1 VKFDKMKYLPLGYNT
16 KDLEK
21 HVKNKWRWEWLNE
34 VEADGGKWGQ
44 WLKKPE
50 ISGVGFCEACGR
62 TINYQSSGKKA
73 LRIHADD
80 ANHKKKVRTIKTNQV
95 FIKTEK
101 AKRISKLVKLKNRL
115 MAKSNKPL
123 KRRAEDSLTSQRKKQ
138 WKRIKVVI

>member
-1 VKFDKMKYLPLGYNT
+1 MKYLPVGYNT

-44 WLKKPE
+44 WLKRPE

-73 LRIHADD
+73 FRIHEDD

-95 FIKTEK
+95 FI
-101 AKRISKLVKLKNRL
+101 IDLFF
-115 MAKSNKPL
+115 
-123 KRRAEDSLTSQRKKQ
+123 LTIQLY
-138 WKRIKVVI
+138 